1 MRLDG
6 DERGQEEPWASA
18 DFPRGHGLGFTL
30 KPIRTMSSFSLGAKL
45 EPSTV
50 LNETQQALLWVNKLL
65 DRLVWLGMACL
76 TQVATPPPSFD
87 SEGFPACAL
96 EPNGS

>member
-6 DERGQEEPWASA
+6 DERGQDEPWASA

-30 KPIRTMSSFSLGAKL
+30 KQIKTMSSFSLGAKL
-45 EPSTV
+45 QPSTV
-50 LNETQQALLWVNKLL
+50 LNETQQALLWVNRLL
-65 DRLVWLGMACL
+65 DRLVWLGMA

-87 SEGFPACAL
+87 
-96 EPNGS
+96 